1 MIVYIAYVFSS
12 INGSFIGNFIV
23 DGVNSRELAW
33 DKTQHKVFGETLFPS
48 GKMVMLY
55 EMENPF

>member
-12 INGSFIGNFIV
+12 IDGFFIDDFIV
-23 DGVNSRELAW
+23 DGANSRESAW
-33 DKTQHKVFGETLFPS
+33 DEAQHKVFGETLFPS